1 MPVQAKKPQHLV
13 LGSLDFSCFSHIA
26 LLWWSMQDKEYIF
39 SLFVTSWSSHKITK
53 IDWIYILK
61 NHFLIL
67 GKPFFIPFLIH
78 FFSFLFFVIFVF
90 GYSFKC
96 FRHNTCAS
104 YKTVRHWK
112 WNIGQAYLEASK
124 MVKTSAELQMNVS
137 RERQRG
143 ITWGQDQGQ
152 QLIVPWL
159 LVVGFF
165 FDYAEDLTAKL
176 SPAIN

>member
-1 MPVQAKKPQHLV
+1 M
-13 LGSLDFSCFSHIA
+13 
-26 LLWWSMQDKEYIF
+26 
-39 SLFVTSWSSHKITK
+39 
-53 IDWIYILK
+53 
-61 NHFLIL
+61 
-67 GKPFFIPFLIH
+67 
-78 FFSFLFFVIFVF
+78 
-90 GYSFKC
+90 
-96 FRHNTCAS
+96 
-104 YKTVRHWK
+104 
-112 WNIGQAYLEASK
+112 SK
-124 MVKTSAELQMNVS
+124 MVKTSAELQVNVS